1 MVRRYENRCGKEG
14 ETIMKNTV
22 KTLTLVGA
30 LALTLLCAGCSNGN
44 DSSSEANSADT
55 SASDTVKT
63 AEASDAESKATAEA
77 SDAES
82 KTTAED
88 VKTAE
93 AAAE

>member
-1 MVRRYENRCGKEG
+1 
-14 ETIMKNTV
+14 MKKTV

-55 SASDTVKT
+55 VKT

-77 SDAES
+77 SVAES
-82 KTTAED
+82 KTTAEA

>member
-1 MVRRYENRCGKEG
+1 
-14 ETIMKNTV
+14 MKNTV

-63 AEASDAESKATAEA
+63 ADASDAES
-77 SDAES
+77 
-82 KTTAED
+82 
-88 VKTAE
+88 
-93 AAAE
+93 